1 VRSYFASNPDP
12 EFIGIIL
19 STRTP
24 LRTALS
30 PLALTCWG
38 LWTCTTGQGIGSWPL
53 ATFGSFVYHSAKM
66 EDCAKSRALASFLD
80 WTQNSPQSRLIA
92 QR

>member
-1 VRSYFASNPDP
+1 M
-12 EFIGIIL
+12 
-19 STRTP
+19 
-24 LRTALS
+24 
-30 PLALTCWG
+30 
-38 LWTCTTGQGIGSWPL
+38 TGQGSGSWPL
-53 ATFGSFVYHSAKM
+53 ATFGSFIYHRAKM